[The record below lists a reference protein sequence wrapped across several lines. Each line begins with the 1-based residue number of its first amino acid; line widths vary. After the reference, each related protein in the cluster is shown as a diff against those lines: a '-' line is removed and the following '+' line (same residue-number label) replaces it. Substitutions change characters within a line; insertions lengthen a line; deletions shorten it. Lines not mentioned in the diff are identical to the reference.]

1 MGTFTKTKIKKPKKI
16 IKDILKGDLSLTK
29 REFSLERTRET
40 IHVASKGYKKI
51 MVKVDELKVVHNRL
65 FYKSLDE

>member
-1 MGTFTKTKIKKPKKI
+1 MGIFTKNKLKKPKTI
-16 IKDILKGDLSLTK
+16 VKDVLKGELSLTK

-65 FYKSLDE
+65 FHKSLDE